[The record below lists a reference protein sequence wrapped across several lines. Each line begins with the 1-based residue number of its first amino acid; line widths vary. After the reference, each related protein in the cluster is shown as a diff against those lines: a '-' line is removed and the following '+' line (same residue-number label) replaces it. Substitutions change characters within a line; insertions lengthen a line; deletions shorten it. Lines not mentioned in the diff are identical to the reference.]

1 MTDDPEWLKW
11 RRQGITATD
20 VADAINN
27 TYGGAY
33 SVVARK
39 LGLVTVE
46 PNAAMDRGHRWEQRI
61 ADAAGLMLGLH
72 IVGEQAWCQHEGQP
86 LWRATIDG
94 LLADRPEIAI
104 DECVGLLEIK
114 TVGLNV
120 TPKRDRWFDQTQ
132 WQMMVTNMP
141 MAVIAEVRID
151 DVDDSFQS
159 LKFHRVEANH
169 FRQAELVEVARQL
182 WAHIEA
188 ETLPTPVASSLDDVK
203 ALSAP
208 TVDETVDLE
217 PVAEKVRRLHELKA
231 AVKASEEERDLL
243 EAELRTL
250 LGDNKKGICSGF
262 KVSQTS
268 RINTLSVDA
277 KRDLVAR
284 FPDCSTLA
292 LDLDAMKARHPEELA
307 AAKTPTGAPRL
318 TIKEITQ

>member
-1 MTDDPEWLKW
+1 MTDDTAWLEW
-11 RRQGITATD
+11 RRGGITATD
-20 VADAINN
+20 VADAANG

-39 LGLVTVE
+39 LGLLTVE
-46 PNAAMDRGHRWEQRI
+46 VNDAMNRGHRWEQRI
-61 ADAAGLMLGLH
+61 ADAASIMLGLH
-72 IVGEQAWCQHEGQP
+72 VVGEQTWCQHAEFPQ
-86 LWRATIDG
+86 WRATIDG
-94 LLADRPEIAI
+94 LLADQPEIAI
-104 DECVGLLEIK
+104 EDCLGLLEIK
-114 TVGLNV
+114 TTGVGV
-120 TPKRDRWFDQTQ
+120 TPRRSRWFDQTQ
-132 WQMMVTNMP
+132 WQMFVTDMP

-151 DVDDSFQS
+151 DLDDSFQS
-159 LKFHRVEANH
+159 LRFHRVEANP
-169 FRQAELVEVARQL
+169 FRQTELVAVAEEL
-182 WAHIEA
+182 LLHVNAG
-188 ETLPTPVASSLDDVK
+188 TLPEPNASSLNDVK

-268 RINTLSVDA
+268 RINTLSADA
-277 KRDLVAR
+277 KRDLAAR

-292 LDLDAMKARHPEELA
+292 LDLDAMKAAHPDELA